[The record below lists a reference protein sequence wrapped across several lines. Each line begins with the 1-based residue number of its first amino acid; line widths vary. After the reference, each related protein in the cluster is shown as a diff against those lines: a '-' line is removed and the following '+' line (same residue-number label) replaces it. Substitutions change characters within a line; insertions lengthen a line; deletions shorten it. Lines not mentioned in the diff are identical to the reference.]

1 MLGSDE
7 LHEIARLKRL
17 TLVNVEKD
25 YLQEL
30 LLFGLY
36 SEVGPE
42 LVFKGGTCLYKL
54 HKLSRFSEDLD
65 FTLSKKADLKEAVR
79 KAVDRMRFLGV
90 SGVVKDVKKYSREIN
105 FRLLFRGPL
114 YRGSR
119 ENLCFIPL
127 NVSLRERVALVPE
140 RVTISSMYRDIPS
153 FNVFSMRAEEILT
166 EKVRTIFMRNKPRDL
181 YDMWF
186 LLERGV
192 PMDLSLVNRKLAVYG
207 ERFDVKKFAERVNR
221 MGKLWRVDLKN
232 LIISELPEFEAVK
245 NSVIK
250 YVQSIKASR
259 PHSLPAQ
266 SPS

>member
-7 LHEIARLKRL
+7 LGEVARLKRL
-17 TLVNVEKD
+17 THANAERD

-65 FTLSKKADLKEAVR
+65 FTLGKRIDLEEAVQR
-79 KAVDRMRFLGV
+79 ATDRLRFLGV
-90 SGVVKDVKKYSREIN
+90 SGRVKAVKTHKREVN

-119 ENLCFIPL
+119 ESLCFIPL
-127 NVSLRERVALVPE
+127 NVSLRERVVLGSE
-140 RVTISSMYRDIPS
+140 RATISSMYREIPS
-153 FNVFSMRAEEILT
+153 FDVFSMHAEEILA
-166 EKVRTIFMRNKPRDL
+166 EKARAILTRNKPRDI

-186 LLERGV
+186 LLGKGV
-192 PMDLSLVNRKLAVYG
+192 RLDLKLVNRKLAAYRM
-207 ERFDVKKFAERVNR
+207 RFDAKKFVGRIEGMA
-221 MGKLWRVDLKN
+221 GLWRVDLKN
-232 LIISELPEFEAVK
+232 LIIGELPEFKAVK

-250 YVQSIKASR
+250 SIE
-259 PHSLPAQ
+259 Q
-266 SPS
+266 V

>member
-7 LHEIARLKRL
+7 LGEVARLKRL
-17 TLVNVEKD
+17 TPANAERD

-65 FTLSKKADLKEAVR
+65 FTLGKRIDLEEAIR
-79 KAVDRMRFLGV
+79 RAIHRLRFLSVLV
-90 SGVVKDVKKYSREIN
+90 SVKGVKKHAKEMN

-119 ENLCFIPL
+119 ESLCFIPL
-127 NVSLRERVALVPE
+127 NVSLRERVVLGSE
-140 RVTISSMYRDIPS
+140 RAIISSMYREIPS
-153 FNVFSMRAEEILT
+153 FDVFSMHADEMLAEKARA
-166 EKVRTIFMRNKPRDL
+166 IFTRNKPRDL

-186 LLERGV
+186 LLGKGTRL
-192 PMDLSLVNRKLAVYG
+192 DLKLVNRKLAAYRM
-207 ERFDVKKFAERVNR
+207 RFDAKNFMKRVEQMAR
-221 MGKLWRVDLKN
+221 LWRVDLKN
-232 LIISELPEFEAVK
+232 LIIGELPEFEAVK
-245 NSVIK
+245 NSVTK
-250 YVQSIKASR
+250 SIEQ
-259 PHSLPAQ
+259 L
-266 SPS
+266 

>member
-7 LHEIARLKRL
+7 LSEVARLKRL
-17 TLVNVEKD
+17 TPANAELD

-65 FTLSKKADLKEAVR
+65 FTLSRKTDLEEVVQR
-79 KAVDRMRFLGV
+79 TVDKMRFLGV
-90 SGVVKDVKKYSREIN
+90 SGNVKEVKKHPREIN

-119 ENLCFIPL
+119 ESLCFVPL
-127 NVSLRERVALVPE
+127 NVSLRERVALAPE
-140 RVTISSMYRDIPS
+140 RMIISSMYREIPG
-153 FNVFSMRAEEILT
+153 FDVFSIRAEEILA
-166 EKVRTIFMRNKPRDL
+166 EKARAILTRNKPRDL

-186 LLERGV
+186 LLGRGIL
-192 PMDLSLVNRKLAVYG
+192 MDLRLVNRKLAAYG
-207 ERFDVKKFAERVNR
+207 IKFDTKKFVGRVEG
-221 MGKLWRVDLKN
+221 MAKLWRIDLKN
-232 LIISELPEFEAVK
+232 LVIGELPEFETVK

-250 YVQSIKASR
+250 SVG
-259 PHSLPAQ
+259 LF
-266 SPS
+266 

>member
-1 MLGSDE
+1 MGSDE
-7 LHEIARLKRL
+7 LGEVARLKRL
-17 TLVNVEKD
+17 TPANAELD

-65 FTLSKKADLKEAVR
+65 FTLGKRINLEDAVR

-90 SGVVKDVKKYSREIN
+90 SGSVKEVKKHPKEMN

-119 ENLCFIPL
+119 ESLCFIPL
-127 NVSLRERVALVPE
+127 NISLRERVALVPE
-140 RVTISSMYRDIPS
+140 RVTISSMYREIPS
-153 FNVFSMRAEEILT
+153 FDVFSMRAEEILA
-166 EKVRTIFMRNKPRDL
+166 EKARAIFTRNKPRDL

-186 LLERGV
+186 LLEKGV
-192 PMDLSLVNRKLAVYG
+192 LMDLRLVNRKLAAYG
-207 ERFDVKKFAERVNR
+207 TRFDAKKFAERVEG
-221 MGKLWRVDLKN
+221 MSKLWRVDLKN
-232 LIISELPEFEAVK
+232 LIMGELPEFDTVK
-245 NSVIK
+245 NSVI
-250 YVQSIKASR
+250 VRI
-259 PHSLPAQ
+259 
-266 SPS
+266 